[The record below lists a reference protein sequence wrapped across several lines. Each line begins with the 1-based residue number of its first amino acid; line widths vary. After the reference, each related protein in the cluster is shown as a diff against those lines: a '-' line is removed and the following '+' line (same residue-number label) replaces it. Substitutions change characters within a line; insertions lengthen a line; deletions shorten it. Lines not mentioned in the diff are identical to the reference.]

1 MDVEKEIGKMLQQL
15 SRIEAMLANALSDLE
30 DHEAR
35 LRCLEQKG
43 GKRWESLVGQII
55 TLLVAGFAGW
65 LLSGNI

>member
-30 DHEAR
+30 DHEDR

-65 LLSGNI
+65 LLSGII